1 MSKLDDLKNILRDM
15 GRVMVAF
22 SGGVD
27 SSFLLRVGKEV
38 LGDNILAVT
47 ARSETYPQAEL
58 EEAKKIA
65 QLIGIRHLI
74 ITSEELEIPGF
85 QDNPPNRCY
94 YCKKELFEKLK
105 ELAVQEGIDFIA
117 DGSNCDDL
125 GDHRPGMLAARELG
139 VRSPLKEAGLTKKEI
154 REYSYVLGL
163 PTWEKP
169 SFACLASR
177 FPYGEKISQE
187 KLRRVDRAEEFLR
200 AKGFKQLRVRHHD
213 GIARIEVDKKDLGKF
228 LQYNLA
234 TEVVAKLKELGFN
247 YITLDLEGYRMGSM
261 NEVLP
266 LEMKRK

>member
-1 MSKLDDLKNILRDM
+1 
-15 GRVMVAF
+15 
-22 SGGVD
+22 
-27 SSFLLRVGKEV
+27 
-38 LGDNILAVT
+38 
-47 ARSETYPQAEL
+47 
-58 EEAKKIA
+58 
-65 QLIGIRHLI
+65 
-74 ITSEELEIPGF
+74 
-85 QDNPPNRCY
+85 
-94 YCKKELFEKLK
+94 
-105 ELAVQEGIDFIA
+105 
-117 DGSNCDDL
+117 
-125 GDHRPGMLAARELG
+125 MLAARELG

-154 REYSYVLGL
+154 REYSYALGL